1 MERVSGNTELG
12 GISGNTEL
20 GGISSNLE
28 SEDAFGNT
36 EVEEWVEISGN
47 TENQDSTNEKEVRFQ
62 EAGVM
67 RAVYKGKTRSVH
79 DGLGLCSMGRKRA
92 ADRRQVDSPLGRRLR
107 GVFWQELDGWLDNLG
122 KKAELKLV
130 AEVLCGRLQASPFG
144 GLPSRIAGAWAAVL
158 KEAGLEADR
167 REGDR
172 DTLINFRL
180 LQGLVE
186 AFGDP
191 DCGYLGKLAE
201 EGVRLGVEGEVDRV
215 AEVFEEKR
223 RWNLPAVASG
233 EWEELLR
240 DNYSSASKHMEQVR
254 SQLEKDL
261 EKGDLIRMS
270 LADARKRYGA
280 RLKVASLAA
289 VPKDAEWNEV
299 RVVHDA
305 SNGVEVNHRIR
316 LSSQMRF
323 PLFDDL
329 EAVLHQFIKE
339 ADVRK
344 LMMAYDY
351 KGAHRLVPIHED
363 DWGLQ
368 ACRLDG
374 EEEVLYLNTVGT
386 FGVASA
392 LWWAR
397 VAASIQ
403 RILWQILP
411 ANDPLYKLLYA
422 DDGLCLASGPR
433 YKRVL
438 LAVLLFITVLGA
450 PLSWRKTRGGQTVE
464 WLGYTGSTYA
474 RGAWGLQ
481 SGKWHG

>member
-1 MERVSGNTELG
+1 M
-12 GISGNTEL
+12 
-20 GGISSNLE
+20 
-28 SEDAFGNT
+28 
-36 EVEEWVEISGN
+36 
-47 TENQDSTNEKEVRFQ
+47 
-62 EAGVM
+62 
-67 RAVYKGKTRSVH
+67 
-79 DGLGLCSMGRKRA
+79 
-92 ADRRQVDSPLGRRLR
+92 
-107 GVFWQELDGWLDNLG
+107 
-122 KKAELKLV
+122 
-130 AEVLCGRLQASPFG
+130 LCGRLQASPFG

-167 REGDR
+167 REGER

-374 EEEVLYLNTVGT
+374 EGEVLYLNTV
-386 FGVASA
+386 
-392 LWWAR
+392 
-397 VAASIQ
+397 
-403 RILWQILP
+403 
-411 ANDPLYKLLYA
+411 
-422 DDGLCLASGPR
+422 
-433 YKRVL
+433 
-438 LAVLLFITVLGA
+438 
-450 PLSWRKTRGGQTVE
+450 
-464 WLGYTGSTYA
+464 
-474 RGAWGLQ
+474 
-481 SGKWHG
+481 